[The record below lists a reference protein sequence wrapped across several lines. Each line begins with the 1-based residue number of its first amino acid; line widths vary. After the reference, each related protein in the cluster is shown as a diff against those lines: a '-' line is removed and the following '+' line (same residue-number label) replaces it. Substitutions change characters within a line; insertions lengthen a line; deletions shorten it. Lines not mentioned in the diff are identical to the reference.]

1 MKRLFFTTLTALL
14 LVAIDCVAQGEPEPF
29 QRKFMIGPT
38 AGVNLSNLIF
48 TPRVQQDPKIGFDA
62 GLVMR
67 YDIGYVYNLSN
78 VVGGIWIEFDYSQRG
93 WMEKPKDLEEPYNQL
108 GLFYDRTL
116 TFVNMPIMTQLTFGK
131 KALKLTIDM
140 GAHFGYLI
148 SESSKSNFGDQK
160 IPGVVTR
167 QHEMPVENK
176 FAWGIGG
183 GVGTEYHFSH
193 FVAGIRGSYVYGL
206 GEIYGNSRS
215 DYFGKSSEQIIAI
228 KTYLLY
234 SF

>member
-1 MKRLFFTTLTALL
+1 MKKLLLTILALL
-14 LVAIDCVAQGEPEPF
+14 FAALNSSAQDETETF
-29 QRKFMIGPT
+29 KRRFMIGPT

-48 TPRVQQDPKIGFDA
+48 TPKVQQDPKIGFDA
-62 GLVMR
+62 GVVLR

-93 WMEKPKDLEEPYNQL
+93 WLEKPKDLDEPYNKL

-131 KALKLTIDM
+131 KALKLTVDM

-148 SESSKSNFGDQK
+148 SENSKSNFGDQK

-167 QHEMPVENK
+167 QHSMPVENK

-193 FVAGIRGSYVYGL
+193 FVAGLRASYVYGL

-215 DYFGKSSEQIIAI
+215 DYFGKSSEQIAAA
-228 KTYLLY
+228 KAYFLY
-234 SF
+234 VF

>member
-1 MKRLFFTTLTALL
+1 MKRLLLTIFALL
-14 LVAIDCVAQGEPEPF
+14 FVALNSSAQDETETF
-29 QRKFMIGPT
+29 KRRFMIGPT

-48 TPRVQQDPKIGFDA
+48 TPKVQQDPKIGFDA
-62 GLVMR
+62 GVVLR

-93 WMEKPKDLEEPYNQL
+93 WLEKPKDLDEPYNKL

-131 KALKLTIDM
+131 KALKLTVDM

-167 QHEMPVENK
+167 QHSMPVENK

-193 FVAGIRGSYVYGL
+193 FVAGIRASYVYGL

-215 DYFGKSSEQIIAI
+215 DYFGKSSEQIVAA
-228 KTYLLY
+228 KAYFLY
-234 SF
+234 VF

>member
-1 MKRLFFTTLTALL
+1 MKRLLLTIFALL
-14 LVAIDCVAQGEPEPF
+14 FVALNSSAQDETETF
-29 QRKFMIGPT
+29 KRRFMIGPT

-48 TPRVQQDPKIGFDA
+48 TPKVQQDPKIGFDA
-62 GLVMR
+62 GVVLR

-93 WMEKPKDLEEPYNQL
+93 WLEKPKDLDEPYNKL

-131 KALKLTIDM
+131 KALKLTVDM

-167 QHEMPVENK
+167 QHSMPVENK

-193 FVAGIRGSYVYGL
+193 FVAGIRASYVYGL

-215 DYFGKSSEQIIAI
+215 DYFGKSSEQIAAA
-228 KTYLLY
+228 KAYFLY
-234 SF
+234 VF

>member
-1 MKRLFFTTLTALL
+1 MKRLLLTIFALL
-14 LVAIDCVAQGEPEPF
+14 FVALNSSAQDETETF
-29 QRKFMIGPT
+29 KRRFMIGPT

-48 TPRVQQDPKIGFDA
+48 TPKVQQDPKIGFDA
-62 GLVMR
+62 GVVLR

-93 WMEKPKDLEEPYNQL
+93 WLEKPKDLDEPYDKL

-131 KALKLTIDM
+131 KALKLTVDM

-167 QHEMPVENK
+167 QHSMSVENK

-193 FVAGIRGSYVYGL
+193 FVAGIRASYVYGL

-215 DYFGKSSEQIIAI
+215 DYFGKSSEQIVAA
-228 KTYLLY
+228 KAYFLY
-234 SF
+234 VF